1 VTAPDASGESPGGA
15 RGGLL
20 GPGVLVAGGLA
31 VGQVLGYALSV
42 LGARLLGPETF
53 SELGT
58 LLGLL
63 VIGAVVPLGMQTVAA
78 RRVAAGD
85 EGSEPAQ
92 LLRLS
97 LLAGTAVSVIAL
109 LLVPVAVAT
118 LDLEAVPTA
127 LVAVTLLPLTV
138 AGAALGLTQGH
149 EHFTRLAWQ
158 YAVLAVA
165 RVGLA
170 VGVLVATRSVT
181 ATMVAEVVGA
191 VVGWLAI
198 HRGAGLPWSLGDA
211 VPRAAAS
218 EMGHITHALLAMFV
232 FTNADLLLAR
242 ATLSPAQA
250 GTYAAGAIVLKIA
263 FWLPQAV
270 AVVVFPRLVGG
281 GTRALA
287 LGMGVVVGLGLLV
300 TVGVA
305 VLGPWLL
312 PVVLGPAYAGLTDDA
327 ALFALAGTAEAVAY
341 LLLFSRLAAED
352 RWAAV
357 AVWGAVAALA
367 VIVVTVAHSSP
378 RSIVLSVLGVSV
390 ALCLVGAWAHRH
402 DDASALTPSSA

>member
-1 VTAPDASGESPGGA
+1 MTIPHADAGREA
-15 RGGLL
+15 RRGLVGPGLL
-20 GPGVLVAGGLA
+20 VAAGMA
-31 VGQVLGYALSV
+31 VGQVLGYLLSV

-63 VIGAVVPLGMQTVAA
+63 VIGGVVPLAMQTVAA
-78 RRVAAGD
+78 RRVAAQD
-85 EGSEPAQ
+85 EGASPDE

-97 LLAGTAVSVIAL
+97 LLAGTAVSVVGL
-109 LLVPVAVAT
+109 LLTPVIVTVLQLDLLPTAFVAVS
-118 LDLEAVPTA
+118 
-127 LVAVTLLPLTV
+127 LLPLTA
-138 AGAALGLTQGH
+138 AGAALGLAQGR
-149 EHFTRLAWQ
+149 ELFTRLAGQ

-170 VGVLVATRSVT
+170 VVVLVATRSVT
-181 ATMVAEVVGA
+181 ATMLAELVGA
-191 VVGWLAI
+191 AVGWLAV
-198 HRGAGLPWSLGDA
+198 HRGSGLPWSWGVP
-211 VPRAAAS
+211 VPRPALH

-242 ATLSPAQA
+242 ATLTPAQA
-250 GTYAAGAIVLKIA
+250 GTYAAGAIVLKIT

-287 LGMGVVVGLGLLV
+287 LGMGVVIGLGLLV
-300 TVGVA
+300 TAGVA

-312 PVVLGPAYAGLTDDA
+312 PLLLGPAYAGLSDDA
-327 ALFALAGTAEAVAY
+327 ALFALAGTAESVVY

-357 AVWGAVAALA
+357 AVWGAVVALA
-367 VIVVTVAHSSP
+367 VTVVTVAHSTP
-378 RSIVLSVLGVSV
+378 RSIVLAVLGVSV
-390 ALCLVGAWAHRH
+390 VLCLVGAWAHRH
-402 DDASALTPSSA
+402 DDASALTPGA

>member
-1 VTAPDASGESPGGA
+1 MTLPDDGAAPAPAA
-15 RGGLL
+15 RGGLV
-20 GPGVLVAGGLA
+20 GPGVLVAAGMA

-85 EGSEPAQ
+85 SGSSPDELQ
-92 LLRLS
+92 RLS
-97 LLAGTAVSVIAL
+97 LLSGTAVTLVAL
-109 LLVPVAVAT
+109 LLVPVAAAA
-118 LDLEAVPTA
+118 LDLEVVPTA
-127 LVAVTLLPLTV
+127 MVAVVLLPLTL
-138 AGAALGLTQGH
+138 AGAALGLTQGRQR
-149 EHFTRLAWQ
+149 FPRLAGQ

-170 VGVLVATRSVT
+170 VVVLVATRSVT
-181 ATMVAEVVGA
+181 ATMVAQVVGA
-191 VVGWLAI
+191 LVGWLAV
-198 HRGAGLPWSLGDA
+198 HRGAGLRWSLGSPPPRDA
-211 VPRAAAS
+211 VS
-218 EMGHITHALLAMFV
+218 EMAHITHALLAMFV

-242 ATLSPAQA
+242 ATLTPAQA

-287 LGMGVVVGLGLLV
+287 LGVGVVVGLGLLV
-300 TVGVA
+300 TAGVA

-312 PVVLGPAYAGLTDDA
+312 PIVLGPSYAGLSDDA
-327 ALFALAGTAEAVAY
+327 ALFALAGTAEAVVY
-341 LLLFSRLAAED
+341 LLLFSRIAAQD
-352 RWAAV
+352 RWAAA
-357 AVWGAVAALA
+357 AVWGAVVALT
-367 VIVVTVAHSSP
+367 VVVVTVAHSSP
-378 RSIVLSVLGVSV
+378 RSIVLAVLGVSV
-390 ALCLVGAWAHRH
+390 ALCLVGAWAHRNDTA
-402 DDASALTPSSA
+402 DDPVLTTP

>member
-1 VTAPDASGESPGGA
+1 VTLPDAGA
-15 RGGLL
+15 EPAPAVRGGLL
-20 GPGVLVAGGLA
+20 GPGVLVAAGMA

-85 EGSEPAQ
+85 EGAEPAQ

-97 LLAGTAVSVIAL
+97 LLAGTAVSVVAL
-109 LLVPVAVAT
+109 LLVPVAVTT
-118 LDLEAVPTA
+118 LDLEPVPTA

-138 AGAALGLTQGH
+138 AGAALGLTQGR
-149 EHFTRLAWQ
+149 EHFPRLAWQ

-165 RVGLA
+165 RVGLSVA
-170 VGVLVATRSVT
+170 VLVATRSVT

-191 VVGWLAI
+191 VAGWLAI
-198 HRGAGLPWSLGDA
+198 HRGAGLPWSLGRP

-287 LGMGVVVGLGLLV
+287 LGMGVVIGLGLLV

-312 PVVLGPAYAGLTDDA
+312 PVLLGPAYAGLTADA

-352 RWAAV
+352 RWAAA
-357 AVWGAVAALA
+357 AVWGAVVALAAL
-367 VIVVTVAHSSP
+367 VLTVAHTSP
-378 RSIVLSVLGVSV
+378 RSIVLAVLGVSV

-402 DDASALTPSSA
+402 DDASALTASRA

>member
-1 VTAPDASGESPGGA
+1 MTLPDAGA
-15 RGGLL
+15 APEPAVHRGLL
-20 GPGVLVAGGLA
+20 GPGVLVAAGMA

-42 LGARLLGPETF
+42 LGARLLGPEKF

-78 RRVAAGD
+78 RRVAAD
-85 EGSEPAQ
+85 DAGSSPAE

-97 LLAGTAVSVIAL
+97 LLSGTAVTVIAL
-109 LLVPVAVAT
+109 LLVPVVVVA
-118 LDLEAVPTA
+118 LDLEIVPTA
-127 LVAVTLLPLTV
+127 LVAVTLLPLTL
-138 AGAALGLTQGH
+138 AGAALGLTQGR
-149 EHFTRLAWQ
+149 EHFSRLAWQ

-165 RVGLA
+165 RVGLS
-170 VGVLVATRSVT
+170 VVVLVATRSVT

-191 VVGWLAI
+191 AVGWLAV
-198 HRGAGLPWSLGDA
+198 HRGAGLPWSLGPPVPRDA
-211 VPRAAAS
+211 VS
-218 EMGHITHALLAMFV
+218 EMAHITHALLAMFV

-242 ATLSPAQA
+242 ATLTPAQA

-300 TVGVA
+300 TAGVA
-305 VLGPWLL
+305 LLGPWLL
-312 PVVLGPAYAGLTDDA
+312 PVLLGPSYAGLSDDA

-341 LLLFSRLAAED
+341 LLLFSRIAAQD
-352 RWAAV
+352 RWAAA
-357 AVWGAVAALA
+357 AVWGAVVALT
-367 VIVVTVAHSSP
+367 VVVVTVAHSSP
-378 RSIVLSVLGVSV
+378 RSIVLAVLGVSV
-390 ALCLVGAWAHRH
+390 ALCLVGAWAHRNDTA
-402 DDASALTPSSA
+402 DDPVLTTP